1 MTPPAPTHHRG
12 IARRHTARARVASAA
27 LAALSAAA
35 GALPAQN
42 AAPRAEARPL
52 VGLVQRDDGAPLADV
67 AVEGAGQRVRTDSEG
82 RFQLRTTRRDT
93 LTLFLR
99 HPGYEPIAVTLR
111 AHHLGGDTILV
122 RMERTAQALDEVRVR
137 GADLRSP
144 LGLGGFDERRAR
156 GIGTFVTRE
165 EIERR
170 HTSRLSDV
178 LRGRRGLILVRTPT
192 GGLGVRFSIASGRQ
206 RRCIPDLWLDGQRAR
221 GMELDDIPAN
231 TVEGIELYATIASV
245 PFQFAT
251 GGTGMERC
259 GTIVVWSRPPG

>member
-1 MTPPAPTHHRG
+1 MTPPALTHLRG
-12 IARRHTARARVASAA
+12 IARRHTARARVALAA
-27 LAALSAAA
+27 LAALSAAG
-35 GALPAQN
+35 GALPAQD
-42 AAPRAEARPL
+42 AAPLAEARPL
-52 VGLVQRDDGAPLADV
+52 VGLVQRVDGAPLADV
-67 AVEGAGQRVRTDSEG
+67 AVEGAGQRVRTDAEG
-82 RFQLRTTRRDT
+82 RFLLRTTRRDT

-165 EIERR
+165 EIVRR
-170 HTSRLSDV
+170 GSNRLSDV
-178 LRGRRGLILVRTPT
+178 VRGRRGVTLIRTP
-192 GGLGVRFSIASGRQ
+192 GGGYGVRFSLYGGRL
-206 RRCIPDLWLDGQRAR
+206 RRCIPDLWIDGQLAR
-221 GMELDDIPAN
+221 GMELDDLPAN
-231 TVEGIELYATIASV
+231 TVEGIELYASAATI
-245 PFQFAT
+245 PFQFSR
-251 GGTGMERC
+251 GGDGRDRC